1 MKTNEFD
8 ERITKLEERIED
20 IFLMCV
26 WIEAYLK
33 KGVGNGQLLHCGSQ
47 RADDMAGRV
56 D

>member
-8 ERITKLEERIED
+8 ERIAKLEERIED

-33 KGVGNGQLLHCGSQ
+33 KGVGNGRLLHTRRQ
-47 RADDMAGRV
+47 RAADTAGRM